1 MKVLLAAL
9 ALLLSA
15 GMAKG
20 DSIWEYS
27 GNTIGDPGV
36 GVLDFT
42 QQKFIPTPNPC
53 GCAIEGSL
61 TLSNA
66 GVPTL
71 WGFTAGAV
79 TLTNLNSTIE
89 LDDMA
94 WVGNPNLFAGWMFEI
109 AGQGVFISSSFT
121 GSNFEATDGVTIN
134 GQSYQYVQGNHG
146 VWSDPPA
153 ATAEPGTLALIG
165 VGLAGLLARKRLQV
179 RRNQVPEAVWEPLA

>member
-20 DSIWEYS
+20 DSVWEYS
-27 GNTIGDPGV
+27 GNTIGDPSV

-61 TLSNA
+61 TLSDA

-71 WGFTAGAV
+71 WSFAAGAI
-79 TLTNLNSTIE
+79 TLTNLNSTMY
-89 LDDMA
+89 LNDMS
-94 WVGNPNLFAGWMFEI
+94 WLGNPNLFAGWMLQI
-109 AGQGVFISSSFT
+109 AGQGAFISSSFS
-121 GSNFEATDGVTIN
+121 GSNFEATDGVSVDGLT
-134 GQSYQYVQGNHG
+134 YQYVQGSHG
-146 VWSDPPA
+146 TWSDPPA
-153 ATAEPGTLALIG
+153 ATSEPGTLALIG
-165 VGLAGLLARKRLQV
+165 VGLVGLLARKRLQV